1 MFRKGS
7 PVSGVGKEPS
17 DWLWGMP
24 ARCSLDAYGGGSTA
38 RPAPKEDLDFFTP
51 CETWSGGKETVE
63 HMKDVNNAHV

>member
-24 ARCSLDAYGGGSTA
+24 DRWSLDANGGGSTA
-38 RPAPKEDLDFFTP
+38 RLAPREDFDFFTP
-51 CETWSGGKETVE
+51 WETWSGGKETVDD
-63 HMKDVNNAHV
+63 MKAGSE